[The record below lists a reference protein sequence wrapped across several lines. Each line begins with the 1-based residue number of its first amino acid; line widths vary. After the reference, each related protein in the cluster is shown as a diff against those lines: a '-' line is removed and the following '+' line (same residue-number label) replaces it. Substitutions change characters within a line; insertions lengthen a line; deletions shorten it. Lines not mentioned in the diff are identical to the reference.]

1 MLQTRDAGR
10 PKNRA
15 CLAACVLHEVRKGKK
30 NKKKG
35 QVRKEKRGNEEEERR
50 RGAKA
55 TQSVETTEKPR

>member
-1 MLQTRDAGR
+1 MQADLRIVRALLRASCTRS
-10 PKNRA
+10 
-15 CLAACVLHEVRKGKK
+15 GKEK
-30 NKKKG
+30 KIKKKG